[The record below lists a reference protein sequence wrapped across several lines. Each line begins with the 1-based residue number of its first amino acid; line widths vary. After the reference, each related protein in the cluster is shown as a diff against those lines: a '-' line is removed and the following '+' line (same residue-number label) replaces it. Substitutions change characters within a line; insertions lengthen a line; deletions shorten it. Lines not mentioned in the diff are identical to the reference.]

1 MVQLNFILETLNN
14 LEFWIAAIEE
24 VKEELKSA
32 SKKDEFEFF
41 YSLAGSGL
49 GLDPVSAIGGAL
61 FLDEEIEGSS
71 SEPEPEWVAS
81 QILPSDTIF
90 YMYTSGTTGLPKAVK
105 VSHIR

>member
-1 MVQLNFILETLNN
+1 MNT

-24 VKEELKSA
+24 VKEELQSA
-32 SKKDEFEFF
+32 AKKDEFEFF

-49 GLDPVSAIGGAL
+49 ALDPVSAIGGSL
-61 FLDEEIEGSS
+61 FLDEEIKGSS

>member
-1 MVQLNFILETLNN
+1 M
-14 LEFWIAAIEE
+14 EFCFTAIEE
-24 VKEELKSA
+24 VKEELQSA
-32 SKKDEFEFF
+32 KKDEFDFF

-49 GLDPVSAIGGAL
+49 ALDPVSAIGGAL
-61 FLDEEIEGSS
+61 FLDEEIEGC
-71 SEPEPEWVAS
+71 SEAPEPEWVAS